1 MDITNTNKYEAI
13 PDKIWEVINY
23 VMQYA
28 NESEDWL
35 AVKKE
40 ILWLL
45 TNEYRHYFSR
55 RHYSTKKHSLNDFEK
70 LVIEYWK
77 TETGKELRISD
88 NLIHNP
94 EWVRHRRGWGLKKYN
109 KERQK
114 NALKRKNKEDT

>member
-1 MDITNTNKYEAI
+1 MKEINDI
-13 PDKIWEVINY
+13 PDKIWEAINY

-77 TETGKELRISD
+77 AETGKDLKISD
-88 NLIHNP
+88 NFIHNP

-114 NALKRKNKEDT
+114 NALKRQKQK

>member
-1 MDITNTNKYEAI
+1 MNNIHDI
-13 PDKIWEVINY
+13 PDNIWEAINY
-23 VMQYA
+23 VLQYA
-28 NESEDWL
+28 NTSEDWL

-45 TNEYRHYFSR
+45 TNEHRHYFSR
-55 RHYSTKKHSLNDFEK
+55 RHYSTKKHSINDFEK
-70 LVIEYWK
+70 LVIEYWYS
-77 TETGKELRISD
+77 ETGKRLTITD

-114 NALKRKNKEDT
+114 NALKLKRKNKENP